1 MTNQDQ
7 IKQIIAKAVA
17 QAAMTSKGV
26 DSKHIPELIETADKA
41 TSEIMQLPIDI
52 LDASNYFKLPGGTVI
67 SSSHLLQDGNE
78 GQLRFA
84 CIHGKF
90 YQKLPKTNMK

>member
-1 MTNQDQ
+1 MKTQDQ
-7 IKQIIAKAVA
+7 IKQIIARAVA

-26 DSKHIPELIETADKA
+26 ESKNIPELIEVTDKA
-41 TSEIMQLPIDI
+41 TEEIMQLPIDI
-52 LDASNYFKLPGGTVI
+52 LDASHYFNLPGGTVV
-67 SSSHLLQDGNE
+67 SSSYILRDGNE

-90 YQKLPKTNMK
+90 YQKLPKIN

>member
-1 MTNQDQ
+1 MKTQDQ
-7 IKQIIAKAVA
+7 IKQIIAQAVA

-26 DSKHIPELIETADKA
+26 ESKHIQELIEISNAA
-41 TSEIMQLPIDI
+41 TEEIMQLPIDI
-52 LDASNYFKLPGGTVI
+52 LDASNYFKLPGGTVV

-84 CIHGKF
+84 CVHGKF
-90 YQKLPKTNMK
+90 YQKLPKIN

>member
-1 MTNQDQ
+1 MKTQDQ
-7 IKQIIAKAVA
+7 IKKIIARAVA

-26 DSKHIPELIETADKA
+26 ESKHIPELIEIADSA
-41 TSEIMQLPIDI
+41 TDEIMQLPIDI

-67 SSSHLLQDGNE
+67 SSSHLLQQGNE

-84 CIHGKF
+84 CVHGKF
-90 YQKLPKTNMK
+90 YQKLPEIK